1 MLASL
6 AGLPLQQEPMI
17 PVVRTFALG
26 LLCVLLGTGL
36 APAWAAPLAT
46 TTIVDGEAQLV
57 RDATRHAVGEGVRLA
72 KDDIV
77 ETTAKTRFVRI
88 EFADGV
94 IVDLGPE
101 SRALLAPKFSGERA
115 RQPSRF
121 HLLRGTAKLSVP
133 KPLAPAAGAFTV
145 PGVDVTG
152 VARSAVFAVQGQ
164 ELQVFA
170 ESGEVTLQE
179 RRAGRVA
186 GKATVKNSEFY
197 SRGADGKATTA
208 PRPSGPF
215 IQKLPRAFMDTL
227 PSRAAA
233 FANRDVAPK
242 PLADIGYAEAE
253 PWIDAEGLRAYFV
266 ARWKPLAQ
274 NPAFREGLVANM
286 ANHPEWDRILFPE
299 KYLPKPAASAPSVNA
314 PAPGYKKP

>member
-1 MLASL
+1 MTS
-6 AGLPLQQEPMI
+6 
-17 PVVRTFALG
+17 VVWKTALG
-26 LLCVLLGTGL
+26 LFGVLLGAWLT
-36 APAWAAPLAT
+36 PAWASALAT
-46 TTIVDGEAQLV
+46 ATIVAGEAQIV
-57 RDATRHAVGEGVRLA
+57 RDATRHALAEGVRLA

-77 ETTAKTRFVRI
+77 ETTAKTQFVRL

-101 SRALLAPKFSGERA
+101 SRALLSPRFSGERA
-115 RQPSRF
+115 KQASRF
-121 HLLRGTAKLSVP
+121 HLLRGTAKLTMP
-133 KPLAPAAGAFTV
+133 KPLTPPVASFTV
-145 PGVDVTG
+145 PGIDVTG

-179 RRAGRVA
+179 RRAGKVV

-197 SRGADGKATTA
+197 SRGADGKATTT
-208 PRPSGPF
+208 PRPTSAF
-215 IQKLPRAFMDTL
+215 IQKLPRAFMDSL
-227 PSRAAA
+227 PSRAAT
-233 FANRDVAPK
+233 FASREVAPK

-266 ARWKPLAQ
+266 TRWKPLAQ
-274 NPAFREGLVANM
+274 NPAFREGLAANM

-299 KYLPKPAASAPSVNA
+299 KYLPKPAPASAPSY
-314 PAPGYKKP
+314 GK